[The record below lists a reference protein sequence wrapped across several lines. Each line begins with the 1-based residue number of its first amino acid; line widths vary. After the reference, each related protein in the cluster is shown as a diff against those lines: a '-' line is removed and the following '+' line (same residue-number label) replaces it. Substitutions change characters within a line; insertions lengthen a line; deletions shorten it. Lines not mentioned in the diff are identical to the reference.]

1 MQRTDLPGVPQVLV
15 TPSFGRPA
23 YRLGGRWTSRSLANP
38 VFAFAFSKIALKP
51 SQGRL
56 YCASLPLGSG
66 RLVMITWT
74 VAAPAI
80 SAAFLSSLVEAVE
93 ALTIVLAVG
102 TVRGWRPAGLGALAG
117 LLLLALI
124 VLALGP
130 LLDRV
135 PLYLLQLAIGVLLL
149 LFGMRWLRKAIL
161 RAAGVI
167 PLHDEAIAFA
177 TETAQLREQER
188 RYKARLDW
196 LAALASFKAVF
207 LEGLEVVFIVIAV
220 GAGRGLMIPASIGA
234 IAACVLVAGFGLAV
248 HHPLARVPENTLKFA
263 VGVMLSAFGVFWI
276 GEGLGVPWPGEDIA
290 IIVIAALF
298 LLVALLAV
306 AVTRRRAR
314 EALQ

>member
-1 MQRTDLPGVPQVLV
+1 
-15 TPSFGRPA
+15 
-23 YRLGGRWTSRSLANP
+23 
-38 VFAFAFSKIALKP
+38 
-51 SQGRL
+51 
-56 YCASLPLGSG
+56 
-66 RLVMITWT
+66 MITWT

-135 PLYLLQLAIGVLLL
+135 PLYLLQFAIGVLLL

-167 PLHDEAIAFA
+167 PLHDETIAFA
-177 TETAQLREQER
+177 TETAELREQER
-188 RYKARLDW
+188 HHKARLDW
-196 LAALASFKAVF
+196 LAALASFKAIF
-207 LEGLEVVFIVIAV
+207 LEGLEVIFIVIAV
-220 GAGRGLMIPASIGA
+220 GAGRGLMIAASIGA
-234 IAACVLVAGFGLAV
+234 IAACLLVAGIGLAV
-248 HHPLARVPENTLKFA
+248 HHPLARIPENTLKFA
-263 VGVMLSAFGVFWI
+263 VGVILSAFGVFWI

-290 IIVIAALF
+290 ILAFAALF
-298 LLVALLAV
+298 LLVALVAV
-306 AVTRRRAR
+306 AVTRRRAT